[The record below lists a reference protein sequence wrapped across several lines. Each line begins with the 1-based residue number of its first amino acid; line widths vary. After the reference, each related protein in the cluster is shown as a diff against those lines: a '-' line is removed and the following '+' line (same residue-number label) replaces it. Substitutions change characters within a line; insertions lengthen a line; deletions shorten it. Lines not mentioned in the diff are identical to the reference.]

1 VTEQKPLRTGP
12 SDQHVEGGTSTN
24 QQKVMDA
31 AKLSLSPQ
39 KLDKSTLL
47 PDAARGE
54 RLKELAATVKW
65 GDTGLFPGRFVA
77 KAAWEGMRE
86 AESQPISWTRPMRW
100 LQQQK
105 LASPSVRACVPS
117 VVLAHT

>member
-1 VTEQKPLRTGP
+1 MLLLLLCTMRPLALSEIPRSRATA
-12 SDQHVEGGTSTN
+12 DLLFLLISTN
-24 QQKVMDA
+24 LTA
-31 AKLSLSPQ
+31 SR
-39 KLDKSTLL
+39 LL
-47 PDAARGE
+47 FFAI
-54 RLKELAATVKW
+54 
-65 GDTGLFPGRFVA
+65 TGLLFGHVTLFPGRFVA

-117 VVLAHT
+117 VVLART

>member
-1 VTEQKPLRTGP
+1 MDQQPTTTVTL
-12 SDQHVEGGTSTN
+12 GTSAF
-24 QQKVMDA
+24 KA
-31 AKLSLSPQ
+31 AV
-39 KLDKSTLL
+39 T
-47 PDAARGE
+47 RYY
-54 RLKELAATVKW
+54 KELKNYESQEV
-65 GDTGLFPGRFVA
+65 FPGRFVA

-86 AESQPISWTRPMRW
+86 AESQPILWTRPTRW